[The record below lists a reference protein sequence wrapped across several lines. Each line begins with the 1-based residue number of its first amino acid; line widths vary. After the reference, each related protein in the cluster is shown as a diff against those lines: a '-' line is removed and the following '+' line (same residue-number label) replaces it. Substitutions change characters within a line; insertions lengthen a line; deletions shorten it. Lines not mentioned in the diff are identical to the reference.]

1 MHVIAGKA
9 VALKEAQSEAF
20 VKYQKQ
26 VVANAQALAQA
37 IMEKDYDLVSGGTDT
52 HLLLVSLIRKE
63 ITGRK
68 VERTLEKAGITV
80 NKNTVPYDP
89 QKPFVTSGVR
99 IGTPAVTT
107 RGMREAEMLQIGD
120 WFHRAISQRD
130 DADALA
136 AIRGEVEEMAL
147 RFPLYPDRLKNE
159 PVGVV

>member
-1 MHVIAGKA
+1 MHVIAAKA
-9 VALKEAQSEAF
+9 VAFKEALSEDF
-20 VKYQKQ
+20 VTYQKQ
-26 VVANAQALAQA
+26 VVANAQALGRHLSDNGFK
-37 IMEKDYDLVSGGTDT
+37 MVSGGTDT
-52 HLLLVSLIRKE
+52 HLLLVSLVRKK
-63 ITGRK
+63 ITGRR

-107 RGMREAEMLQIGD
+107 RGMREPEMLQMGD
-120 WFHRAISQRD
+120 WFHRAVSHRD
-130 DADALA
+130 DADELA
-136 AIRGEVEEMAL
+136 AIRAEVEEMAL